1 MYFGEDIN
9 ITGYKREEEEEEEE
23 EKEEK
28 EEKNSFPVPKGIKPY
43 L

>member
-1 MYFGEDIN
+1 VYFGEDI
-9 ITGYKREEEEEEEE
+9 IKEKKKKKKKE

>member
-1 MYFGEDIN
+1 VYFGEDI
-9 ITGYKREEEEEEEE
+9 IKEKKKKKKKE
-23 EKEEK
+23 EKQEK